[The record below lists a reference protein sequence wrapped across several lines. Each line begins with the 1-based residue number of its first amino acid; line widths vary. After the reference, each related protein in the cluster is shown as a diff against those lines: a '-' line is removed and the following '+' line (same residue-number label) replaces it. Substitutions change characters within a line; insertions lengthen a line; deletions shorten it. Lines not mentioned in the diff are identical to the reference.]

1 MFLVLPFLRPPLYG
15 LRRNFLCHALCKS
28 YALHEHQKVFLF
40 LRFKFPQKS
49 HDLCCFL
56 LVFSCNHG
64 FHVFNFCHGLFLL
77 SCCVVS
83 QAVNASVVAVT
94 ACLTIYYSGYC
105 YLSTLFPFLIL
116 TFLAVTAIL

>member
-56 LVFSCNHG
+56 LVSVAIMVSMFLTSVMVCSS
-64 FHVFNFCHGLFLL
+64 FH
-77 SCCVVS
+77 
-83 QAVNASVVAVT
+83 AVW
-94 ACLTIYYSGYC
+94 
-105 YLSTLFPFLIL
+105 FRKR
-116 TFLAVTAIL
+116 